1 MYRFHDEYPAYYDE
15 QEIEDRQ
22 VSALAEK
29 YLSANCIHMETKW
42 EFRAFFIEDNI
53 NELVNVG
60 IKKALSMVN
69 DAWEERCHQYASEVV
84 ASGSAALKREWG
96 M

>member
-1 MYRFHDEYPAYYDE
+1 MYRFHNDYPGFWDDA
-15 QEIEDRQ
+15 EIEDRQ
-22 VSALAEK
+22 VNALAEK
-29 YLSANCIHMETKW
+29 YLSANCIHLETKW

-60 IKKALSMVN
+60 IKKAQRMIN

-84 ASGSAALKREWG
+84 ASGGAALRREWG
-96 M
+96 V